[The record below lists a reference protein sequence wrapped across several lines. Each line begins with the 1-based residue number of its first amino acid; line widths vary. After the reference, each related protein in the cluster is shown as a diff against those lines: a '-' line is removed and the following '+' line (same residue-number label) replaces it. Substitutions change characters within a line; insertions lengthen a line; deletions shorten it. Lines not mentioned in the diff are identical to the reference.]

1 MRVEIAYGKSG
12 IEVEVP
18 DRWHPVVV
26 RGAQTTPLLDPRQSL
41 ADALANPIQ
50 SVPLAQIVE
59 GLRRDRMASESQ
71 RLTAGIA
78 FNDVTRATPNDLI
91 VSSIVEVL
99 LKAGM
104 APQDITLFNATGTHR
119 TNTPDELRGI
129 LGEEISS
136 RFRVVQNECG
146 AASIHTHVGTTKGG
160 NAVRVLTRFLEQDIR
175 IATGFI
181 EPHFFAGYS
190 GGGKAVVPG
199 LADLTTIL
207 FNHRAAHMDHP
218 EVTWGRTTGNPLWED
233 LAEAASFVDPIF
245 LVNVTMNSDKA
256 ITGIFAGEHNEA
268 HRLGCAEVERH
279 ASVAIDRE
287 FDIVLTS
294 NSGFPLDLNLYQAGK
309 GMSAAARVVRTGGEV
324 VMAAECWDG
333 IPDHGLF
340 AQLLAEAGT
349 PEELLERVRSPK
361 YRVQDAWEAHILA
374 LVRTKARVTVVSEGL
389 QEADLPPMIVEKAK
403 TVEEALS
410 IAAERIDGTPSLCI
424 LPDGPLT
431 IPVATSPASAHP

>member
-1 MRVEIAYGKSG
+1 MKVEIAYGKTG

-18 DRWHPVVV
+18 DRWDSVVI
-26 RGAQTTPLLDPRQSL
+26 RGEQTNPLPDPRQSL
-41 ADALANPIQ
+41 SDALADPIG
-50 SVPLAQIVE
+50 SAPLAQIVE
-59 GLRRDRMASESQ
+59 SLRRDRMASESQ

-99 LKAGM
+99 LKAGI

-119 TNTPDELRGI
+119 TNTPDELKEI

-136 RFRVVQNECG
+136 RFRVIQNESQ
-146 AASIHTHVGTTKGG
+146 AASIHSHVGTTKGG
-160 NAVRVLTRFLEQDIR
+160 NAVRVLTQFLEQDLR

-207 FNHRAAHMDHP
+207 FNHRAAHMDHAD
-218 EVTWGRTTGNPLWED
+218 VTWGRTTGNPLWED

-256 ITGIFAGEHNEA
+256 ITGVFVGEREEA
-268 HRLGCAEVERH
+268 HRLGCVEVERH
-279 ASVAIDRE
+279 ASVAVDRE

-294 NSGFPLDLNLYQAGK
+294 NSGYPLDLNLYQAVK
-309 GMSAAARVVRTGGEV
+309 GMSAAARVVRTRGEV
-324 VMAAECWDG
+324 VMAAQCWDG
-333 IPDHGLF
+333 VPDHGLF
-340 AQLLAEAGT
+340 ARLLAEASS
-349 PEELLERVRSPK
+349 PEELLERVRSPE

-374 LVRTKARVTVVSEGL
+374 LVRTKARVTVVSDGL
-389 QEADLPPMIVEKAK
+389 RDADLPPMIVEQAT
-403 TVEEALS
+403 TVEEALAA
-410 IAAERIDGTPSLCI
+410 AAERIDRIPSLCI

-431 IPVATSPASAHP
+431 IPVATSPASAHS